1 VKRLLLVACAC
12 HGASAVEPAAV
23 EAVRTATVHHAD
35 VVDRIVLTGEL
46 HAESSTELIVPRTE
60 QMQLAIRWMAE
71 DGAHVKAGE
80 KVLEFDNSAFTKA
93 LEDKRLAVLD
103 AEMTLKAAQDL
114 ATIDAETKVTEL
126 RQHHIALDK
135 AIVKA
140 SVPADLL
147 SGREAQ
153 DRALDKRR
161 MEVAVDKA
169 QQALASAKQETALDL
184 EVKKIDLEKAK
195 RAIDEAEKTIAA
207 LVLTAPREGVVVD
220 EMHPWMGHK
229 FRVGDTVQAGM
240 TIITIPD
247 LSQPMMVQAELSDVD
262 DGRISVGMTGTCTL
276 DAYPRDPVACTVKDI
291 APVART
297 KGEGSLRRGF
307 GVTVTLANTEMTR
320 MRPGMSVKV
329 ELHRQPIQGALVVAR
344 GAVVFDKSPHVRLQG
359 GDSRD
364 VKLGA
369 CDAQVCIVD
378 GGLAD
383 GDVVVI
389 GGGS

>member
-1 VKRLLLVACAC
+1 VKRLLVVLCAC

-23 EAVRTATVHHAD
+23 EAVRTATVHHGD

-46 HAESSTELIVPRTE
+46 HAESSTDLMVPRTE

-71 DGAHVKAGE
+71 DGSHVNAGD

-114 ATIDAETKVTEL
+114 AAIDAESKVTEL

-135 AIVKA
+135 AVVKA

-161 MEVAVDKA
+161 MEVAVEKA
-169 QQALASAKQETALDL
+169 EQAQAAAKQETALDL
-184 EVKKIDLEKAK
+184 DVKKIELDKTK
-195 RAIDEAEKTIAA
+195 RAIDDAEKTIAA
-207 LVLTAPREGVVVD
+207 LVLTAPRDGVVVD

-240 TIITIPD
+240 TIITLPD
-247 LSQPMMVQAELSDVD
+247 LSQPMKVQSELSDVD
-262 DGRISVGMTGTCTL
+262 DGRITAGMTGTCTL
-276 DAYPRDPVACTVKDI
+276 DAYPHDPVECTVKDI
-291 APVART
+291 TPVART
-297 KGEGSLRRGF
+297 KGEGSLRRAF
-307 GVTVTLANTEMTR
+307 GVNVTLAKTDMTR

-329 ELHRQPIQGALVVAR
+329 ELHREPIKNALVVAR
-344 GAVVFDKSPHVRLQG
+344 GAVVFDKTPHVRLQN

-369 CDAQVCIVD
+369 CDAQLCAVD
-378 GGLAD
+378 SGLVD